1 MSRFMPGICTEPT
14 HSHIGRHARTCMHKR
29 NAHHQARAH
38 RKWLATNALGG
49 TARTPV
55 LVLILRPPVS
65 YMMPLPA
72 MATTGTSA
80 FASACRKVPHR
91 VSLQQMEAVQAL
103 TGMYVRMASAGR
115 CSAAWPTLQ
124 HHTGS
129 VSDVHACN
137 THPRY
142 HTHLHKP
149 PKPRSRKSVPWI
161 VSSVT
166 QSDSPNPA
174 ICSFT
179 YAMYASECN
188 TFVGMSTS
196 AAAPRAPSCA
206 GMCHPMLQATTKRQA
221 MHVPR

>member
-38 RKWLATNALGG
+38 RKWLAINALGG

-91 VSLQQMEAVQAL
+91 VSLQQMEA
-103 TGMYVRMASAGR
+103 SAGTYR
-115 CSAAWPTLQ
+115 RVREDGERWQVFRRLANTAASHGL
-124 HHTGS
+124 G
-129 VSDVHACN
+129 
-137 THPRY
+137 
-142 HTHLHKP
+142 
-149 PKPRSRKSVPWI
+149 
-161 VSSVT
+161 
-166 QSDSPNPA
+166 
-174 ICSFT
+174 
-179 YAMYASECN
+179 E
-188 TFVGMSTS
+188 
-196 AAAPRAPSCA
+196 
-206 GMCHPMLQATTKRQA
+206 
-221 MHVPR
+221 